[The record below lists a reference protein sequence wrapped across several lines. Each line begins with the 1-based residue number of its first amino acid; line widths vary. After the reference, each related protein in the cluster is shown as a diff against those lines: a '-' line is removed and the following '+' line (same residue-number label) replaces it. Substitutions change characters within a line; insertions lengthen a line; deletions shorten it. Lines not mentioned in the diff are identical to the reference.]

1 MEVVVIGKEMEVGF
15 DEDEGF
21 AEILHDEKVAAMLLT
36 DVAIAEMKWVWDS
49 VNGPA
54 DENGETQ
61 TRS

>member
-1 MEVVVIGKEMEVGF
+1 MEVGF

-36 DVAIAEMKWVWDS
+36 DVAIAEMKWVSDS

-54 DENGETQ
+54 DENDETR